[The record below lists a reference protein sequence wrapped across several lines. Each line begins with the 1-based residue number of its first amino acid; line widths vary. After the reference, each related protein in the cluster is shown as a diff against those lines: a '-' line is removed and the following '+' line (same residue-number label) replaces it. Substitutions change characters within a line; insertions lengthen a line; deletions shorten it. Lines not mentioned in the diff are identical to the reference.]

1 MKLIGSLTEK
11 KFRAEL
17 TASQRG
23 LLELHKFPRLLT
35 CLQNHF
41 AHISSALILGWTPEQ
56 LEDLYDVL
64 INGTQVA
71 SLEIAKNGDEIEFSV
86 ASAEDYAGKLK
97 GRPNKIQF
105 AVALDLARSGSSV
118 GTIIENRVQAIH

>member
-17 TASQRG
+17 EASQRS
-23 LLELHKFPRLLT
+23 LLVLHHFPRLLA
-35 CLQNHF
+35 CLQKHF
-41 AHISSALILGWTPEQ
+41 PQITSALILGWTPEQ

-86 ASAEDYAGKLK
+86 ESAEDYAGKLK
-97 GRPNKIQF
+97 GRPDKIQF
-105 AVALDLARSGSSV
+105 AVALDLARSG
-118 GTIIENRVQAIH
+118 APADKP